1 MRSLQRNQK
10 SLEKFYHRALEDLDM
25 EGLQILAP
33 LMENANAPFPSE
45 PMAGSSR
52 FLKRHAGWTP
62 IQVAAI
68 KRRTQVLQVLAPL
81 ADNLNDTYP
90 FLINGMAPMTPIFLA
105 AYLGH
110 EEIVEVIA
118 PLVVDPNR
126 EDEDGVTPLGVAI
139 KNGHLSVVKI
149 LVPFVNNLNASQ
161 FMGGSAMVMAAMHGH
176 LEIIRFLAQFVDP
189 STPDPGGKVPIF
201 GAIYNQHP
209 EAVKLLAY
217 LSMNSPTP
225 MMKSSFTLMIQFAEQ
240 MQAEEIVEILKTVEK
255 AHFGS

>member
-1 MRSLQRNQK
+1 
-10 SLEKFYHRALEDLDM
+10 
-25 EGLQILAP
+25 
-33 LMENANAPFPSE
+33 
-45 PMAGSSR
+45 
-52 FLKRHAGWTP
+52 
-62 IQVAAI
+62 
-68 KRRTQVLQVLAPL
+68 
-81 ADNLNDTYP
+81 
-90 FLINGMAPMTPIFLA
+90 MTPIFLA

-110 EEIVEVIA
+110 EEIVMVIA

-161 FMGGSAMVMAAMHGH
+161 FMGGSAMVMAA
-176 LEIIRFLAQFVDP
+176 
-189 STPDPGGKVPIF
+189 GGKVPIF